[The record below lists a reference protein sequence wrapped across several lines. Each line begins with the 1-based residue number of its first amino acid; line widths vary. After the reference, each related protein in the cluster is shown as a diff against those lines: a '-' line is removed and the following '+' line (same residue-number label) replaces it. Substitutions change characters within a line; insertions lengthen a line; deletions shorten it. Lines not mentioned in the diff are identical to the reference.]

1 MPFRVQKRTVSE
13 YVPEVRDYT
22 KEEAECV
29 AKQALDRYLSYL
41 SENRTTVLS
50 ANTETVVGKDTVK
63 TEGKLLLLA
72 EAWEQVA
79 VQEDE
84 WRLGN
89 ADEYSRDN
97 DEPTGGA

>member
-1 MPFRVQKRTVSE
+1 LPFRVQKSTVSE

-22 KEEAECV
+22 KEEAESL
-29 AKQALDRYLSYL
+29 AKQALDRYLAYL
-41 SENRTTVLS
+41 TENRTTVLS
-50 ANTETVVGKDTVK
+50 AETETVVGKDTVK

-84 WRLGN
+84 WRQGN
-89 ADEYSRDN
+89 VDEYSGNN
-97 DEPTGGA
+97 DEPSGGA